1 MFALNEPRVFQLL
14 FMNEGETVPYVKNVL
29 PLLDESYDRILH
41 SIMSDFSIEE
51 KSAERIYRHLWIYT
65 HGIAC
70 LCATKTCRF
79 EQADIQEMLT
89 ELFLSLLKNA
99 KEQR

>member
-1 MFALNEPRVFQLL
+1 MFQLL

-51 KSAERIYRHLWIYT
+51 NRRNEYIDTYGYIHMALP
-65 HGIAC
+65 AC
-70 LCATKTCRF
+70 VP
-79 EQADIQEMLT
+79 
-89 ELFLSLLKNA
+89 
-99 KEQR
+99 QRLAGLNRMIFRRCLQNCF